1 MNKKP
6 ELLAPAGD
14 REKLDFAIHYGAD
27 AVYLGLKDFSLRG
40 NIKGFNSQNISD
52 AFDYCRK
59 NNKKVYV
66 TVNIFPHNNDLKK
79 IEKHLEILGQL
90 KPDGIIISDIG
101 VLNIRNRVCKDI
113 PVHISTQANITNYE
127 SALFYQDLGAKRLIL
142 SRELSLKELEKIRN
156 KVSIELEIFI
166 HGAICISY
174 SGRCY
179 LSSFLT
185 YRSANKGLCTHP
197 CRWKYVL
204 GEEKRPGEYF
214 PVFEDD
220 RGAYIMNSKD
230 LCLVEYLPELINIG
244 IDSFKIEGRMK
255 GINYLSGVTH
265 VYRKAIDAILNKA
278 EFKKDEY
285 LKELL
290 SFSSRGFTTGML
302 LGKQKFYD
310 YNFDDRSSKM
320 KTQLVGIVKKK
331 ISSTRAEVAV
341 KANLKKGEEIYFLTP
356 QHENTPFKIS
366 SMEREGESVE
376 IARNDMIISME
387 VPSYVRELDIARKFI
402 E

>member
-1 MNKKP
+1 MFKRP

-14 REKLDFAIHYGAD
+14 REKLQFAIHYGAD
-27 AVYLGLKDFSLRG
+27 AVYLGLKDYSLRG
-40 NIKGFNSQNISD
+40 NIKGFDEQTLTEAIE
-52 AFDYCRK
+52 FCRK

-66 TVNIFPHNNDLKK
+66 TVNIFAHNKDLKG
-79 IEKHLEILGQL
+79 IERHFEFLNSV
-90 KPDGIIISDIG
+90 KPDGVILSDLG
-101 VLNIRNRVCKDI
+101 VLNIKKRIARDI

-127 SALFYQDLGAKRLIL
+127 SALFYQDLDVKRLIL
-142 SRELSLKELEKIRN
+142 SRELSLKEIEKIRK
-156 KVSIELEIFI
+156 KVTIELEMFV

-185 YRSANKGLCTHP
+185 YRSGNKGLCTHP
-197 CRWKYVL
+197 CRWSYTL
-204 GEEKRPGEYF
+204 MEEKRQGEYF
-214 PVFEDD
+214 PVFEDEK
-220 RGAYIMNSKD
+220 GSYIMNSKD
-230 LCLVEYLPELINIG
+230 LCLIEYLPDLIDMG

-265 VYRKAIDAILNKA
+265 VYRKAIDAYVND
-278 EFKKDEY
+278 KDYEKDLF

-310 YNFDDRSSKM
+310 YNFDDKSSKI
-320 KTQLVGIVKKK
+320 KTQLVGIVQKKLSRTK
-331 ISSTRAEVAV
+331 AEVAI
-341 KANLKKGEEIYFLTP
+341 KANLKKGETIYFLTP
-356 QHENTPFKIS
+356 GYEEIPFEVK
-366 SMEREGESVE
+366 SMEKEGNPVDL
-376 IARNDMIISME
+376 ARNDWTVIMD
-387 VPSYVRELDIARKFI
+387 VPPFVRELDISRKFI